1 LGFQE
6 QDLTRKTVSGC
17 HRKKFESCLVEIAPE
32 TARVNAHST
41 VKILFLNQF
50 FYPDLA
56 PSGKLILDVARH
68 LASKGDQV
76 TVLCGSTLY
85 AEAEDTQAAKNNLD
99 GIRVIRVPSTNFGR
113 THRWLRALDDLG
125 FLFMSFLTSMIMS
138 RHDIVISRWSPP
150 VLPILVAWLKR
161 FGKARCLTWVHDLYP
176 EVAVSL
182 GLLKKDGMLCKLLE
196 TLSKIVYRN
205 SDIIICITE
214 QIRNAVVQ
222 KGVPF
227 EKTRVVPDWIDETEI
242 YPETR
247 ENNLTLRENEML
259 QRFVLLYSG
268 NFGLGHD
275 FSTFLESARM
285 LLKRDEIR
293 FLFVGGGPRKAEVLE
308 FIERNQLTT
317 CRVVPYRSWES
328 LRDGLNAG
336 DVHLISM
343 RDGLESCMF
352 PSKVYASL
360 ACGKPFIFVGPKT
373 SEVLSIIERSGAGFF
388 IPLGEPQQLI
398 DLVLKLRQRTSELNV
413 MGQKGRKFFEA
424 HFTQKL
430 AMERFDKILNFQ

>member
-1 LGFQE
+1 M
-6 QDLTRKTVSGC
+6 
-17 HRKKFESCLVEIAPE
+17 
-32 TARVNAHST
+32 N
-41 VKILFLNQF
+41 
-50 FYPDLA
+50 
-56 PSGKLILDVARH
+56 
-68 LASKGDQV
+68 
-76 TVLCGSTLY
+76 
-85 AEAEDTQAAKNNLD
+85 
-99 GIRVIRVPSTNFGR
+99 
-113 THRWLRALDDLG
+113 
-125 FLFMSFLTSMIMS
+125 
-138 RHDIVISRWSPP
+138 
-150 VLPILVAWLKR
+150 
-161 FGKARCLTWVHDLYP
+161 WVHDLYP

-222 KGVPF
+222 KGIPF
-227 EKTRVVPDWIDETEI
+227 EKTRVLPDWIDETEI

-275 FSTFLESARM
+275 FSTFLEAAKTLSHEQDI
-285 LLKRDEIR
+285 L
-293 FLFVGGGPRKAEVLE
+293 FLFTGGGPRKAEVMQFVQKNRLE
-308 FIERNQLTT
+308 NCKVF
-317 CRVVPYRSWES
+317 PYKAWET
-328 LRDGLNAG
+328 LRDSLNAG
-336 DVHLISM
+336 DVHLLSM
-343 RDGLESCMF
+343 REGLESCMF

-360 ACGKPFIFVGPKT
+360 ACGKPFIFVGPKD

-398 DLVLKLRQRTSELNV
+398 DLVLKLRQRRSELNV
-413 MGQKGRKFFEA
+413 MGQKGREFFEA
-424 HFTQKL
+424 HFTRKL